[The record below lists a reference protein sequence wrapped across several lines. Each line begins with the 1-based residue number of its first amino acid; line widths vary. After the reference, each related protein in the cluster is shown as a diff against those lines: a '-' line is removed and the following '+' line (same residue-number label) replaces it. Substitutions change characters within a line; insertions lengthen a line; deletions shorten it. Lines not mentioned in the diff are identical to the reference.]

1 MTDAK
6 LTERQKKILDF
17 IQKQIQT
24 RGYGPTIR
32 EIGHAFNIASPN
44 GVAGHLNSLENKG
57 FIRRTAGKNRSIE
70 LSREVVDEQRG
81 LPLAGT
87 VAAGAMT
94 EAIEQDERI
103 DFEKMLNRR
112 NAYVLRVNGDSMIDA
127 HICDGDFVIVHPARS
142 ANPGDIAVVKT
153 DEDLATL
160 KYWYPEKNRIRL
172 QPANKRMKPIYVRD
186 ARVIGI
192 VRGVVRGMNQVGY

>member
-1 MTDAK
+1 MNDAK

-17 IQKQIQT
+17 IRKQIQT

-32 EIGHAFNIASPN
+32 EIGEAFDIASPN
-44 GVAGHLNSLENKG
+44 GVAGHLKSLESKG

-70 LSREVVDEQRG
+70 LSRDLVDEQKG

-87 VAAGAMT
+87 VAAGALT

-112 NAYVLRVNGDSMIDA
+112 NAYALRVSGDSMVDA

-142 ANPGDIAVVKT
+142 ANSGDIAVVQT

-160 KYWYPEKNRIRL
+160 KYWFPEKNRIRL

-192 VRGVVRGMNQVGY
+192 VRGVVRGVNQGG